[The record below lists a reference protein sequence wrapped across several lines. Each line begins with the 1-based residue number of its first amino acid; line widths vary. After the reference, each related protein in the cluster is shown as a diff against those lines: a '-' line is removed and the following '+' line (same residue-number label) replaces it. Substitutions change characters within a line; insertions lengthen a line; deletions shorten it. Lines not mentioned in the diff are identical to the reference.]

1 MELLINETK
10 MEMAEKNITPT
21 TTKAVTKCPRCD
33 GTTCE
38 RIPRSR
44 TVKILLFWLDLKHY
58 RCLKCMRKFYK
69 LS

>member
-1 MELLINETK
+1 MELLINENK
-10 MEMAEKNITPT
+10 MQMAAKQITPVQ
-21 TTKAVTKCPRCD
+21 TKAVTKCPRC
-33 GTTCE
+33 GGVTCE

-44 TVKILLFWLDLKHY
+44 PVKILFFWLDLKHY